1 MSQTHFLPEDFL
13 AQLRA
18 GDEQLDRAERGPAPE
33 LALLGQA
40 GLLIAPL
47 PRDAGGKGWGTSL
60 EGAVPMLEV
69 LADLGSASLAA
80 ARIYEG
86 HVNALR
92 LVIQLGT
99 QRQQEGVA
107 EQIHSGAI
115 MAVWTADGSDPVRL
129 ETSPEGTTLHGGK
142 AFASGLGDVTL
153 AVVSAATEQG
163 LQLVLADATDASR
176 FDHSG
181 WDMHAMVGSRSGRF
195 DCTGLPAG
203 ATHRLGDAD
212 AFFAEPDF
220 HGGIWRLCACYSG
233 AMMRL
238 VDDLAL
244 LINRRD
250 SGDDA
255 LGLHRMGLAA
265 IEAETSALWAREA
278 CIAAEIGTDP
288 NRAISAVLFARE
300 AIEHSAARLIALAE
314 RIGGTQLHHRSSDPG
329 RTIRDLRLY
338 LRQAQL
344 DGKLALATGCWQHW
358 RTHMRQGL
366 SP

>member
-1 MSQTHFLPEDFL
+1 MMHGMRLTADLL
-13 AQLRA
+13 ARRRA
-18 GDEQLDRAERGPAPE
+18 GDEQLDRAARGPAPE
-33 LALLGQA
+33 LALLGEA

-60 EGAVPMLEV
+60 EGAIAMLEV

-92 LVIQLGT
+92 LVMRLGSEG
-99 QRQQEGVA
+99 QRADVA
-107 EQIHSGAI
+107 EGIHDGAI

-129 ETSPEGTTLHGGK
+129 ETSPAGAVLHGGK

-153 AVVSAATEQG
+153 AVVSGASEQG
-163 LQLVLADATDASR
+163 VQLVLADATDASR
-176 FDHSG
+176 FDHSD
-181 WDMHAMVGSRSGRF
+181 WDMNAMIGSGSGRF
-195 DCTGLPAG
+195 DCTGLPAKE
-203 ATHRLGDAD
+203 AQRLGDPD
-212 AFFAEPDF
+212 AFFLEPDF

-244 LINRRD
+244 LVEGR
-250 SGDDA
+250 GLGVDA
-255 LGLHRMGLAA
+255 LARHRLGLAA
-265 IEAETSALWAREA
+265 IEAETSVLSAREA
-278 CIAAEIGTDP
+278 CIAAEIGTDK
-288 NRAISAVLFARE
+288 NHAISAALFARE

-314 RIGGTQLHHRSSDPG
+314 RIGGTRLHQRQSAPG

-344 DGKLALATGCWQHW
+344 DEKLAMATGCWQHW
-358 RTHMRQGL
+358 RANLPEIL